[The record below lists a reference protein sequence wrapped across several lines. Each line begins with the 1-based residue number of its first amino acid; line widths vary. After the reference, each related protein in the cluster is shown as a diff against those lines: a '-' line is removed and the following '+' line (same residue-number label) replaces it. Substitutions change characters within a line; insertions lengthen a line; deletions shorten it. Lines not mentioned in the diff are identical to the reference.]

1 MNLKIINKLKRTLM
15 NFSESILFSDISH
28 NENEMSENIIY
39 IGAAIGF
46 IFGAII
52 LFIKYICK
60 PKKEIITEIRI

>member
-1 MNLKIINKLKRTLM
+1 M

-28 NENEMSENIIY
+28 NENEISENIIY

-52 LFIKYICK
+52 LCVKFIFR
-60 PKKEIITEIRI
+60 PKKELNVITEISI

>member
-1 MNLKIINKLKRTLM
+1 M

-39 IGAAIGF
+39 TGAAIGF

-60 PKKEIITEIRI
+60 PKKELITEVTI

>member
-1 MNLKIINKLKRTLM
+1 M
-15 NFSESILFSDISH
+15 NFSTSILFSNISN

-52 LFIKYICK
+52 LFIRYKCK
-60 PKKEIITEIRI
+60 TKKN

>member
-1 MNLKIINKLKRTLM
+1 M

-46 IFGAII
+46 IFGILV

-60 PKKEIITEIRI
+60 PKKEIMLEISI

>member
-1 MNLKIINKLKRTLM
+1 M

-46 IFGAII
+46 IFGTLI

-60 PKKEIITEIRI
+60 PKKEIITEVII

>member
-1 MNLKIINKLKRTLM
+1 M

-28 NENEMSENIIY
+28 NENENEMADNIIY

-60 PKKEIITEIRI
+60 PKKEIILEISI

>member
-1 MNLKIINKLKRTLM
+1 M

-28 NENEMSENIIY
+28 NENENEMSENIIY

-60 PKKEIITEIRI
+60 PKKELITEVTI

>member
-1 MNLKIINKLKRTLM
+1 
-15 NFSESILFSDISH
+15 
-28 NENEMSENIIY
+28 MSENIIY

-60 PKKEIITEIRI
+60 PKKEINAILEISI

>member
-1 MNLKIINKLKRTLM
+1 M

-28 NENEMSENIIY
+28 NENEMADNIIY

-46 IFGAII
+46 IFGTLI

-60 PKKEIITEIRI
+60 PKKEIITEVII

>member
-1 MNLKIINKLKRTLM
+1 M

-28 NENEMSENIIY
+28 NEHENEMSENIIY

-60 PKKEIITEIRI
+60 PKKEINAILEISI

>member
-1 MNLKIINKLKRTLM
+1 M

-28 NENEMSENIIY
+28 NENENEMSDNIIY

-52 LFIKYICK
+52 LFIRYICK
-60 PKKEIITEIRI
+60 PKKEIILEISI

>member
-1 MNLKIINKLKRTLM
+1 M

-28 NENEMSENIIY
+28 NENENEMADNIIY